1 MSASATWQP
10 IIDGR
15 LWEAERLS
23 GAGFPLRT
31 VALELPGGGTCVIS
45 PTRGIDP
52 APIVER
58 AGDVR
63 YLLAPN
69 HFHYMGI
76 APWLEKCPRAL
87 PVCGPVARPRLTKK
101 VEIPWTDLEE
111 LAAALPED
119 ASLLEP
125 EGTRNGEVWLRVG
138 STWVVCDAFF
148 NLPVMPSGALG
159 IFCRL
164 TSMAPGLKIGGT
176 WKYLALKDRTKY
188 AAWLERTLEQHP
200 PERLIASHGAI
211 AEGADLADQIR
222 ALVRAR
228 L

>member
-1 MSASATWQP
+1 MWRP

-31 VALELPGGGTCVIS
+31 VALELPGGGTCVVS

-52 APIVER
+52 ALLVER

-69 HFHYMGI
+69 HFHYLGI
-76 APWLEKCPRAL
+76 APWLERCPRAV
-87 PVCGPVARPRLTKK
+87 PVCGRIALPRLTKK
-101 VEIPWTDLEE
+101 VEVPWTDLEE
-111 LAAALPED
+111 LSAALPED
-119 ASLLEP
+119 ASVLEP

-138 STWVVCDAFF
+138 STLIVCDAFF
-148 NLPVMPSGALG
+148 NLPEMPTGALG

-164 TSMAPGLKIGGT
+164 TDTAPGLKIGST
-176 WKYLALKDRTKY
+176 WKYLALSDRAKY
-188 AAWLERTLEQHP
+188 VAWIESVLEHHP
-200 PERLIASHGAI
+200 PERLVASHGAI
-211 AEGADLADQIR
+211 AEGTDLADRIR
-222 ALVRAR
+222 ALVRSR